1 MQPYP
6 NITSS
11 SVQEAV
17 NPLNTPVVDQ
27 LEKQLSELRELQQG
41 IILDLIVMHREARDE
56 IIIEITKQKFN
67 FIEDIGE
74 EELSLKNLEME
85 QREELKEMLD
95 VQNLQM
101 QTNIQTITL
110 HRLKGVID
118 NLGPF

>member
-1 MQPYP
+1 MRLLY
-6 NITSS
+6 
-11 SVQEAV
+11 
-17 NPLNTPVVDQ
+17 
-27 LEKQLSELRELQQG
+27 KLQKK
-41 IILDLIVMHREARDE
+41 V
-56 IIIEITKQKFN
+56 N

-85 QREELKEMLD
+85 QSEELKEMLD

-101 QTNIQTITL
+101 QTIIQTITL

>member
-1 MQPYP
+1 M
-6 NITSS
+6 
-11 SVQEAV
+11 
-17 NPLNTPVVDQ
+17 
-27 LEKQLSELRELQQG
+27 
-41 IILDLIVMHREARDE
+41 
-56 IIIEITKQKFN
+56 N

-101 QTNIQTITL
+101 QTIIQTITL

>member
-41 IILDLIVMHREARDE
+41 IILDLIVMHCEARDE
-56 IIIEITKQKFN
+56 IIIEITKQKVN

-101 QTNIQTITL
+101 QTIIQTITL

>member
-56 IIIEITKQKFN
+56 IIIQITKQKVN

-95 VQNLQM
+95 VQNLQRL
-101 QTNIQTITL
+101 TIIQTITL
-110 HRLKGVID
+110 NRLKAIID